1 MRLGLLATLLV
12 SLLLIGCDSYS
23 SEGGSGYSEP
33 PPAESGQAGVDPT
46 PEKLD
51 GSESVEFE
59 NEDIDQANSASQAVQ
74 DYCSGAA
81 SEAQEVGCLSHVDES
96 DIP

>member
-1 MRLGLLATLLV
+1 MRVGLLVSLLV
-12 SLLLIGCDSYS
+12 SLLLIGCADQS
-23 SEGGSGYSEP
+23 GQGDSGYPEP
-33 PPAESGQAGVDPT
+33 SPAGSGQAGVDPT
-46 PEKLD
+46 PERLD
-51 GSESVEFE
+51 GSSSMEFE
-59 NEDIDQANSASQAVQ
+59 NEDIQQANSASQAVR